1 MPRADRT
8 KNRHNG
14 RQGETGTEV
23 AEEKP
28 AFREMTSKKN
38 QEEKTL
44 SHRQFLTTFRSPMT
58 LRAVFGKLCFGG
70 VRDGRAPAAV
80 EQGEQR
86 RWTDPPDFLGAISH
100 GDSTSV

>member
-28 AFREMTSKKN
+28 AFRAMTSKKN

-58 LRAVFGKLCFGG
+58 S
-70 VRDGRAPAAV
+70 PHQS
-80 EQGEQR
+80 E
-86 RWTDPPDFLGAISH
+86 S
-100 GDSTSV
+100 S